1 LQNALIPSLIRIR
14 ALVGPFQIRKD
25 HLPAVFLENVTDSRL
40 LDQIASETGA
50 KVGGTLYSDA
60 LSDPSGPA
68 GTYLEMFRHN
78 IGTLTA
84 ALSS

>member
-1 LQNALIPSLIRIR
+1 M
-14 ALVGPFQIRKD
+14 
-25 HLPAVFLENVTDSRL
+25 FLENVTDSRL

-60 LSDPSGPA
+60 LCDPSGPT

-78 IGTLTA
+78 IGTLTL
-84 ALSS
+84 LS